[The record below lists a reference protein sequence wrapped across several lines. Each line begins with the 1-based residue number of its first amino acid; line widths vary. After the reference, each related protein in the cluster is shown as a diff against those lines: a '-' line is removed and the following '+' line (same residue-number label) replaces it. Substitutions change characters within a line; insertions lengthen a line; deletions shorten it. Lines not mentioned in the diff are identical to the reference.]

1 IPQLSSVLTVVDGK
15 VVHADAEFAS
25 LAPPLPPVSPAWSP
39 VADRGADGGADDA
52 AGGARAR
59 ARASAAA
66 GACAEP
72 GMDACRTRGHGRR
85 FARS

>member
-1 IPQLSSVLTVVDGK
+1 
-15 VVHADAEFAS
+15 
-25 LAPPLPPVSPAWSP
+25 
-39 VADRGADGGADDA
+39 DA

-59 ARASAAA
+59 ARASATA

-85 FARS
+85 FARSRFPTASAAGDRCDAFGCRCVAF